1 MPYKKILKLCSI
13 VLPSL
18 AAIALLILLITVSH
32 TEDISVTGTRS
43 NSGFMEMKEV
53 TETELAREDA
63 PIGVQKTADA
73 DCKIR
78 P

>member
-18 AAIALLILLITVSH
+18 AAIAFLILLITVSH

-63 PIGVQKTADA
+63 PIGVQKVADA

>member
-63 PIGVQKTADA
+63 PIEVQKTADA

>member
-1 MPYKKILKLCSI
+1 MPYKKILKRCSI

-63 PIGVQKTADA
+63 PIGVQKVADA